1 VYDGAVVVQER
12 DGNNIPRVT
21 YTRGLDLAGSL
32 SGAGGIGGLLART
45 DNSSYTVSPGMSHA
59 YYQAD
64 GMGNVTC
71 MVNSNQAVVAK
82 YLYDGF
88 GNQLAKSGQLAD
100 ANTYRA
106 SSQEYFSTSG
116 LVGYSR
122 RFYDSNLQRWLNRD
136 PIGEAGGINLYQF
149 VGNSPINN
157 VDPFGLTDTIPYVV
171 YPDSFIGPLPPGGV
185 RESYDRF
192 RQQAESNGL
201 QPSLLGE
208 ILLPGGGVF
217 MSGGASRCGAKA
229 LAEAAARRSAEEA
242 ARQVATQAA
251 LKTAIEMRD
260 SAGTALSVAIDARR
274 AAEEAVRTANAS
286 WEYVAEQFGKG
297 SVEYF
302 QATQDALRA
311 DANLAYARATAARA
325 AENFRIA
332 SEAALKVR

>member
-1 VYDGAVVVQER
+1 MIVVAHEAI
-12 DGNNIPRVT
+12 GMHLPT
-21 YTRGLDLAGSL
+21 GPLAGFRQSFYQVVPIDIIQENVIPL
-32 SGAGGIGGLLART
+32 IATAHDVIDSSGILDAKLARHGRFMLLT
-45 DNSSYTVSPGMSHA
+45 DLIVNRKCRTFLRSDP
-59 YYQAD
+59 AD
-64 GMGNVTC
+64 
-71 MVNSNQAVVAK
+71 
-82 YLYDGF
+82 
-88 GNQLAKSGQLAD
+88 
-100 ANTYRA
+100 
-106 SSQEYFSTSG
+106 
-116 LVGYSR
+116 
-122 RFYDSNLQRWLNRD
+122 DSNLQRWLNRD

-192 RQQAESNGL
+192 RQQAEGNGL

-251 LKTAIEMRD
+251 LKTALEMRD